1 MNKIYVKI
9 LSAVFFL
16 SASSVF
22 SHTIFMRDMKVVYG
36 IVYSQDGQYVY
47 FNSQEGKK
55 KLRKDTISKI
65 LIQDVTDETTLKSIL
80 KKVKRDNPGYVS
92 PNLNEPP
99 PSTNIANLEVESTK
113 YLLAEIEEEERVL
126 VIKEKGRTAVLRSL
140 YLPGYGE
147 YTIGKERTGIVYG
160 SLFGSALA
168 AAAFFHSRAQSSYSK
183 YTGTVSEN
191 VKYAYIYNPY
201 FSEQKSIAYFGYSL
215 MQQNI
220 AYHDYE
226 KRIATRNAFG
236 AAALGIYLI
245 QIFHTVRDVKSL
257 PAGNADRLKV
267 DLFPVRE
274 SLTAFGRAE
283 SGWGFHFSV
292 SSQF

>member
-1 MNKIYVKI
+1 MNKLCNKI
-9 LSAVFFL
+9 FLVFFF
-16 SASSVF
+16 SASSLF
-22 SHTIFMRDMKVVYG
+22 SHTIFMRDLKVIYG

-47 FNSQEGKK
+47 FNSNDGKK

-99 PSTNIANLEVESTK
+99 PSTNIVNLEVESTK
-113 YLLAEIEEEERVL
+113 FLLAEIEEEERVL
-126 VIKEKGRTAVLRSL
+126 VVKEKGRTAVLRSL

-160 SLFGSALA
+160 SLFGSAIA
-168 AAAFFHSRAQSSYSK
+168 AAAFFHSRAQSSYGK
-183 YTGTVSEN
+183 YSSTVSDN

-201 FSEQKSIAYFGYSL
+201 FSEQRSIAYFGFSL
-215 MQQNI
+215 MQQSA
-220 AYHDYE
+220 AYNDYE
-226 KRIATRNAFG
+226 RRIAARNTFMG
-236 AAALGIYLI
+236 AALSIYLI
-245 QIFHTVRDVKSL
+245 QIFHTMRDVQSL
-257 PAGNADRLKV
+257 PAGNAEKLKV
-267 DLFPVRE
+267 DLFPIRE
-274 SLTAFGRAE
+274 SMTAFGRAE